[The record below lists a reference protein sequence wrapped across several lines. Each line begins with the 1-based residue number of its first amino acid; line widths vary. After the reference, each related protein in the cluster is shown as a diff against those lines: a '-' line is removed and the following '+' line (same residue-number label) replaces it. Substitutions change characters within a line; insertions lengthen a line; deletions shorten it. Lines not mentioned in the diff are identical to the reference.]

1 MKPGQNSVER
11 IRRHEVFRALKKVDF
26 SPEEEEGIDRSDE
39 ERRGESQTLRRS
51 LGELPKGEGG
61 TLEKAPAAG
70 CTDTD
75 LPAGRRYF
83 GQSDK
88 PLIGTAHVYHAMWVM
103 FTETRCEWRSTR
115 TGFAYSIRRLEIS
128 TERTIRHVKED
139 SLCRACRTER
149 R

>member
-11 IRRHEVFRALKKVDF
+11 IRRHEVFRALEKVDL
-26 SPEEEEGIDRSDE
+26 SPEEEEDIDRSDE

-61 TLEKAPAAG
+61 TLEKAP
-70 CTDTD
+70 
-75 LPAGRRYF
+75 
-83 GQSDK
+83 
-88 PLIGTAHVYHAMWVM
+88 
-103 FTETRCEWRSTR
+103 EWRSTR
-115 TGFAYSIRRLEIS
+115 TGFAHSIRRLEIS
-128 TERTIRHVKED
+128 TERTTRHVKED